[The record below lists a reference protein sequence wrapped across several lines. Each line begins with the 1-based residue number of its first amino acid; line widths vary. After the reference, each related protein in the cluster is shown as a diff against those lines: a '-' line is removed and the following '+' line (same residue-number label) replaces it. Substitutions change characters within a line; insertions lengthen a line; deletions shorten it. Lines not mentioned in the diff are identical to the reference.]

1 MKIRSQPNAR
11 AFYATLIII
20 CLLSFG
26 YKQAAEQTLT
36 TEEVTILLERHVG
49 ALLAAGT
56 AFRLEAFAITLPV
69 DGKIDEDE
77 TVGNVLDL
85 YQQPGLSRVP
95 PPAPC
100 PPTASMGWR
109 PASTPR

>member
-36 TEEVTILLERHVG
+36 MEEVTILLERHVG
-49 ALLAAGT
+49 ALLAAGK
-56 AFRLEAFAITLPV
+56 AFRLEAFAITRTV

-77 TVGNVLDL
+77 TFWNVLDM
-85 YQQPGLSRVP
+85 YQQLGFSLVP
-95 PPAPC
+95 PQAP
-100 PPTASMGWR
+100 
-109 PASTPR
+109 